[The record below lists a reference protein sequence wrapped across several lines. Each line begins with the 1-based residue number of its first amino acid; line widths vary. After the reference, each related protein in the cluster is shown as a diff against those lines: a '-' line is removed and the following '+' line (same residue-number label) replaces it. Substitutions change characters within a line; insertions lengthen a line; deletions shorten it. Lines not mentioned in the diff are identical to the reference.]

1 MAKETFGIGMH
12 GQDTPI
18 ETSVPGTSVPGTQR
32 IKRAEK
38 RKQNKKL
45 DKWLDTIFESPKA
58 KKNLFRKRERP
69 SVDPSCSIST
79 IHNDSYQVE

>member
-18 ETSVPGTSVPGTQR
+18 ETSVPGTQR

>member
-38 RKQNKKL
+38 RKQ
-45 DKWLDTIFESPKA
+45 KA
-58 KKNLFRKRERP
+58 RQMAGHY
-69 SVDPSCSIST
+69 I
-79 IHNDSYQVE
+79 